1 MFNIGELKYKMHLLK
16 KTITLAATIF
26 ISFSSG
32 IIAEN
37 NDRINSIGDINN
49 FLRNVDTNTLISL
62 NNYQPEL
69 DNTLSSVDK
78 YPAFDLYKDSW
89 SHDSLNPYRVA
100 IDSMPDSLYINCKEF
115 VYPTKSNRVTS
126 RFGLRSASRFHYGVD
141 IGLTTGDT
149 VYASFSG
156 KVRIVDYE
164 RRGYGHY
171 VVVRH
176 DNGFETVMAH
186 LSKVLTKID
195 QEVKAGDPI
204 GLGGNTGRSTGPHL
218 HYEIRVLGNAF
229 DPTKLIDI
237 ENRKLKTDEENVLI
251 SHSDTYSHNA
261 KLKELKKAAY
271 HRVRSG
277 DTLSGIAYRYGSSVS
292 QLCRLNGI
300 KSTSILR
307 IGQSIRYR

>member
-1 MFNIGELKYKMHLLK
+1 MHLSK
-16 KTITLAATIF
+16 KTITLVATIL

-37 NDRINSIGDINN
+37 NDRINSINDINN

-62 NNYQPEL
+62 NQYTKETDEEVL
-69 DNTLSSVDK
+69 LGK
-78 YPAFDLYKDSW
+78 YPAFDLYKESW

-115 VYPTKSNRVTS
+115 VYPTKSNKVTS

-141 IGLTTGDT
+141 IGLTRGDT
-149 VYASFSG
+149 IYASFSG

-186 LSKVLTKID
+186 LSKVLVGLN
-195 QEVKAGDPI
+195 QEVEAGEPI

-218 HYEIRVLGNAF
+218 HYEIRILGNAF
-229 DPTKLIDI
+229 DPSKLIDI

-271 HRVRSG
+271 HRVKSG

-300 KSTSILR
+300 KSTSILS